1 MQDFDLQHIGRG
13 LAFAQSLAE
22 LRSALA
28 GPASRAVVQAPP
40 GTGKTTLVPPLVAEL
55 AARDGSAG
63 RIVVTQPRR
72 VAARAA
78 ARRLAQLTGTRVGDL
93 AGYSVRG
100 ESRTSASTR
109 VEFVTAGIL
118 LRRLL
123 ADPGLESVAAVVLDE
138 VHERALETDLL
149 LGILA
154 DVHALRGGADGD
166 LRVVAMS
173 ATVDAPRF
181 ASLLGRYD
189 DGAPVPVVDS
199 PSVLH
204 PLEVRWAPMPSAPAA
219 RSTRGGPSNSSHRL
233 DERGVR
239 REFLDHVASTAADT
253 HAVALAADPGVDAL
267 VFVPGAREVSH
278 VVAALARRAP
288 GTEVLAL
295 HGQLPPGEQDR
306 AVAGRAP
313 GERPRIVVSTA
324 LAESS
329 LTVPGV
335 RLVIDAGLSREPRR
349 DARGMSGLVTVS
361 ASRAACEQR
370 AGRAARQGPGVVVR
384 CFDERTFAAAPAY
397 ITPEIQT
404 ADLTPSALTLACWGS
419 PGGKDL
425 PLPDA
430 PPAAAF
436 ADAELVLRGLGAL
449 DDAGHATDEGRRLAE
464 VPADPRLARALFD
477 GGGRVGLR
485 AAAEVVALLAGDLR
499 GYGIAAAGGDL
510 SRALSGLRNA
520 RGPERGRWDDEVRR
534 LSRLA
539 SDVVPGGP
547 SRAAGEGETGYVA
560 ALANPEWIARRA
572 GENEYLLASGTR
584 AQLPPGSALSGH
596 EWLAAAEVARQ
607 GSRALLRAGAPIA
620 EDVALEAGAHLLTDR
635 VEAEFDGGRVR
646 ARRERRLG
654 AILLE
659 STPVKASPEQARP
672 AVVRALRAE
681 GLGFSEKAGALRR
694 RMALLHRV
702 LGDPWPDVRE
712 AALLERIEE
721 WFAPE
726 IEKLAAG
733 ASAHRMDL
741 AEPLRR
747 LLPWPAATR
756 FDELAPERM
765 RVPSGNTAR
774 VEYPSVDEAG
784 ADREDHT
791 EGGGDPDGVD
801 PDAVVRD
808 GGTRDGGSRDGGLRP
823 AGDRPVVAVK
833 LQECFGWAETPA
845 LVDGRVPVTF
855 HLLSP
860 AGRPLAV
867 TGDLASFWSGPYA
880 QVRAEMRGRYPKHPW
895 PEDPWTAP
903 ATSKTKNR
911 M

>member
-1 MQDFDLQHIGRG
+1 MQGFDLQHIGRG
-13 LAFAQSLAE
+13 LAFARSLAE
-22 LRSALA
+22 LRSALS

-55 AARDGSAG
+55 AAADGAPG
-63 RIVVTQPRR
+63 RVVVTQPRR

-78 ARRLAQLTGTRVGDL
+78 ARRLAHLTGTRVGEL

-109 VEFVTAGIL
+109 IEFVTAGIL

-123 ADPGLESVAAVVLDE
+123 ADPGLESVSAVVMDE

-189 DGAPVPVVDS
+189 DGAPAPVVDS

-219 RSTRGGPSNSSHRL
+219 RASRGPSGAGHRL

-239 REFLDHVASTAADT
+239 RDFLDHVAATAAGA
-253 HAVALAADPGVDAL
+253 HAEALAADPGVDAL

-278 VVAALARRAP
+278 VVSALERRAP
-288 GTEVLAL
+288 DAEILAL
-295 HGQLPPGEQDR
+295 HGQLPPAEQDR
-306 AVAGRAP
+306 AVSGRGP
-313 GERPRIVVSTA
+313 GDRPRIVVSTA

-335 RLVIDAGLSREPRR
+335 RLVIDSGLSREPRR

-370 AGRAARQGPGVVVR
+370 AGRAARQGPGTVVR
-384 CFDERTFAAAPAY
+384 CFDEKTFAAAPAY

-404 ADLTPSALTLACWGS
+404 ADLTQAVLTLACWGS
-419 PGGKDL
+419 PGGRDL

-430 PPAAAF
+430 PPAPALGE
-436 ADAELVLRGLGAL
+436 AELVLRGLGAL
-449 DDAGHATDEGRRLAE
+449 DEAGHATDEGRRLAS

-477 GGGRVGLR
+477 GAGRVGLR

-499 GYGIAAAGGDL
+499 AYGIGPAGGDL
-510 SRALSGLRNA
+510 ARALSGLRGS
-520 RGPERGRWDDEVRR
+520 RGPERKRWDDEVRR
-534 LSRLA
+534 LVRLA
-539 SDVVPGGP
+539 ADVVPEKPG
-547 SRAAGEGETGYVA
+547 RAAGGDETGRVA
-560 ALANPEWIARRA
+560 ALANPEWIARRV

-584 AQLPPGSALSGH
+584 AQLAPGSALSGH

-607 GSRALLRAGAPIA
+607 GSRALLRAAAPIA
-620 EDVALEAGAHLLTDR
+620 EDVALDAGAHLLTDR
-635 VEAEFDGGRVR
+635 VEAGFDGGRVR

-654 AILLE
+654 AIRLE
-659 STPVKASPEQARP
+659 STPVKADRKQARG
-672 AVVRALRAE
+672 AVARALRAE
-681 GLGFSEKAGALRR
+681 GLDVIGFSDAADALRR
-694 RMALLHRV
+694 RMGLLHGV
-702 LGDPWPDVRE
+702 LGDPWPDVGE
-712 AALLERIEE
+712 EALLERLDE
-721 WFAPE
+721 WLAPE
-726 IEKLAAG
+726 IDRLAGG
-733 ASAHRMDL
+733 ADARRIDL
-741 AEPLRR
+741 TDPLRR
-747 LLPWPAATR
+747 LLPWPAASR

-774 VEYPSVDEAG
+774 VQYPQVEGEG
-784 ADREDHT
+784 AE
-791 EGGGDPDGVD
+791 D
-801 PDAVVRD
+801 PDA
-808 GGTRDGGSRDGGLRP
+808 GEPP
-823 AGDRPVVAVK
+823 AGDHPVVAVK

-845 LVDGRVPVTF
+845 LVDGRVPVLF

-903 ATSKTKNR
+903 ATGRTKNR